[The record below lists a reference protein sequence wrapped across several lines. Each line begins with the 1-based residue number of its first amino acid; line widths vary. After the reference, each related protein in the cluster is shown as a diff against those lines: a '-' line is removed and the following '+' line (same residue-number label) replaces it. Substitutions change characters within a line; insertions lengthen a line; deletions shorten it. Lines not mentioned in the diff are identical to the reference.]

1 MRLFGSERIAGLM
14 DRMGLKEGEV
24 IQAGMMSR
32 AIERAQR
39 KVEENNFGIRKH
51 LLEYDDVMNAQ
62 REVIYTRRRHAVY
75 GERIEVDLNNIMVD
89 FAESFVETYGDGEYE
104 DFKFEMIR
112 QVAVQPSFNENEF
125 EEAKK
130 KREVLAGMVVKDFQD
145 AYARRMA
152 SIAATTYPVIKNV
165 YEKNAAQYE
174 NIYVPVSDGRRVFN
188 VPVDLKKA
196 YDSEGKEVFKHF
208 SKVIM
213 LVIIDEDWK
222 EHLRE
227 MDDLRQS
234 VRNASYEQKDPLLIY
249 KFESYN
255 LFSKMLEKGNREIL
269 STLFKAFVPVKENPD
284 VTKQQ
289 MPQPKTDLSQLQTS
303 RNEAAAAAG
312 SREKSRWDETI
323 RAPAAAGRNTN
334 TATARWKPKRAS
346 LLRTETIPFGVVSA
360 FIWPNRE
367 VFPQNGRHFTKGAAR
382 FRSMFRYCLS
392 DKNRLNVSKSDG
404 SLTDSFCPFMNSAS
418 RCGTA
423 TGCPM
428 IGSTVSLNLAGCA
441 VSRKTPVSPAC
452 SPSFNA

>member
-1 MRLFGSERIAGLM
+1 
-14 DRMGLKEGEV
+14 
-24 IQAGMMSR
+24 
-32 AIERAQR
+32 
-39 KVEENNFGIRKH
+39 
-51 LLEYDDVMNAQ
+51 
-62 REVIYTRRRHAVY
+62 
-75 GERIEVDLNNIMVD
+75 
-89 FAESFVETYGDGEYE
+89 
-104 DFKFEMIR
+104 
-112 QVAVQPSFNENEF
+112 
-125 EEAKK
+125 
-130 KREVLAGMVVKDFQD
+130 
-145 AYARRMA
+145 MA
-152 SIAATTYPVIKNV
+152 SSAATTYPVIKNV

-312 SREKSRWDETI
+312 SREKSKP
-323 RAPAAAGRNTN
+323 APVHVEKKVGRND
-334 TATARWKPKRAS
+334 PC
-346 LLRTETIPFGVVSA
+346 P
-360 FIWPNRE
+360 
-367 VFPQNGRHFTKGAAR
+367 
-382 FRSMFRYCLS
+382 C
-392 DKNRLNVSKSDG
+392 G
-404 SLTDSFCPFMNSAS
+404 SGKKYKHCHGKMEA
-418 RCGTA
+418 
-423 TGCPM
+423 
-428 IGSTVSLNLAGCA
+428 
-441 VSRKTPVSPAC
+441 
-452 SPSFNA
+452 